1 MSKREFKLPL
11 LSQLT
16 KEQQRILRLPL
27 DGQHIVV
34 GAPGTG
40 KSVIA
45 LHRLAKYNN
54 GKKPLFLTFNH
65 VLQHSAVS
73 LDKTASNFDTAMSF
87 IYKIQYELT
96 NEFMPV
102 CEPTITQKKVR
113 EISPDYEKLKM
124 IFESHYDDYQSKNEI
139 YDIVIDEGQ
148 DLPIGYYESLMH
160 LGFEN
165 FFVVADQN
173 QQITLDNSSR
183 RDLETVFDIET
194 SKVHELTQ
202 NHRNTGPIA
211 KLAQHFYTDR
221 ASPLP
226 QLPNKPSIDTPTLI
240 NYTSVQKC
248 VENILREA
256 DNGPGKLIGVIVPS
270 EVKREDYVK
279 KLASAELP
287 NRRNGTP
294 VVSTYSSNQKQGHV
308 NIPFDQGGIVVLCD
322 KSVKGIEFDTVYVIL
337 DGLQVYNGDETAI
350 KKRLYVMFSRA
361 IDKLFI
367 MQSDALTNN
376 ITPLLPT
383 DETILKRKVI

>member
-1 MSKREFKLPL
+1 VSKREFKLPL

-27 DGQHIVV
+27 EGQHIVV

-54 GKKPLFLTFNH
+54 GEKPLFLTFNH
-65 VLQHSAVS
+65 VLQHSTVS
-73 LDKTASNFDTAMSF
+73 LDKTASHFDTAMSF
-87 IYKIQYELT
+87 LYKTQYELT
-96 NEFMPV
+96 NEFMP
-102 CEPTITQKKVR
+102 ESEQTATQKKVR
-113 EISPDYEKLKM
+113 EMSPDYEKLKE
-124 IFESHYDDYQSKNEI
+124 IFESHYEHYKSKNEI
-139 YDIVIDEGQ
+139 YDIVIDEAQ
-148 DLPIGYYESLMH
+148 DLPSGFYESLMH

-173 QQITLDNSSR
+173 QQITLNNSSR
-183 RDLETVFDIET
+183 SELEAVFDIET
-194 SKVHELTQ
+194 NHVHELTQ

-211 KLAQHFYTDR
+211 KLAQYFYTDR

-226 QLPNKPSIDTPTLI
+226 ELPNKPSIDTPTLI

-256 DNGPGKLIGVIVPS
+256 DNGPGKLIGVIVPT

-279 KLASAELP
+279 KLKMAELP
-287 NRRNGTP
+287 KRRNGSP
-294 VVSTYSSNQKQGHV
+294 IVSTYSSNQKQGNV

-367 MQSDALTNN
+367 MQSDAFPNN

-383 DETILKRKVI
+383 DEAILKRKVI